1 MLWVGSPPV
10 PYQRAGERAFLCEA
24 FRLFGA
30 FELKAEDKEKRRV
43 SNNLPVWRRA
53 PR

>member
-1 MLWVGSPPV
+1 MGSPPV
-10 PYQRAGERAFLCEA
+10 TYQRADERAFLWEA

-30 FELKAEDKEKRRV
+30 FELKDKEKRRV